1 MSGKYAVYLR
11 DTGFADVDLT
21 ISTSGNLEYVSM
33 TTSKYCPLRGV
44 GP

>member
-1 MSGKYAVYLR
+1 MANMRSNFGIQAL
-11 DTGFADVDLT
+11 ADVGLT

-33 TTSKYCPLRGV
+33 TTSKYCPLRDI